1 MKIESILRSLL
12 DAIISLV
19 SVKERGAMNR
29 SRAGIATW
37 ALASIIVAVLAI
49 VFLIALQVL
58 VFTPSSP
65 T

>member
-19 SVKERGAMNR
+19 SVKERGAMSR